1 MRTDKTVLCS
11 EYDGLGLSVLSVEPE
26 GVCKG
31 VVQISHGMAEHK
43 ERYQPFMEYLA
54 EHGYAA
60 AIHDHRGHGESVRK
74 PEDLGYFYEGKDLA
88 VVEDLHQVTKWA
100 KKKLPQKEFYMLGHS
115 MGSLAA
121 RVYLKT
127 YDYELDKLVLTGP
140 PCKNPAVGLGL
151 AFVRLQKRIKGGTY
165 KSREIDTLAFGGFAA
180 KFPEEKH
187 KTSWI
192 AADKSVVEAYDASG
206 LCGFPFTTDGFEGL
220 FLLMKHAYEKK
231 GWKLQNPGLPVLFL
245 AGEEDPCAGNG
256 RQFVKELQFLKQAGY
271 KQVTGKRY
279 PGMRHEILN
288 EKEKIQ
294 VYANIVAY
302 MEKK

>member
-100 KKKLPQKEFYMLGHS
+100 KKKFPQKNFICWDI
-115 MGSLAA
+115 
-121 RVYLKT
+121 VW
-127 YDYELDKLVLTGP
+127 VLW
-140 PCKNPAVGLGL
+140 
-151 AFVRLQKRIKGGTY
+151 LQEYI
-165 KSREIDTLAFGGFAA
+165 
-180 KFPEEKH
+180 
-187 KTSWI
+187 
-192 AADKSVVEAYDASG
+192 
-206 LCGFPFTTDGFEGL
+206 
-220 FLLMKHAYEKK
+220 
-231 GWKLQNPGLPVLFL
+231 
-245 AGEEDPCAGNG
+245 
-256 RQFVKELQFLKQAGY
+256 
-271 KQVTGKRY
+271 
-279 PGMRHEILN
+279 
-288 EKEKIQ
+288 
-294 VYANIVAY
+294 
-302 MEKK
+302 

>member
-1 MRTDKTVLCS
+1 
-11 EYDGLGLSVLSVEPE
+11 
-26 GVCKG
+26 
-31 VVQISHGMAEHK
+31 
-43 ERYQPFMEYLA
+43 
-54 EHGYAA
+54 
-60 AIHDHRGHGESVRK
+60 
-74 PEDLGYFYEGKDLA
+74 
-88 VVEDLHQVTKWA
+88 
-100 KKKLPQKEFYMLGHS
+100 

-151 AFVRLQKRIKGGTY
+151 AFARLQKRIKGGTY

-256 RQFVKELQFLKQAGY
+256 RQFVKELAVFKTKAGY
-271 KQVTGKRY
+271 KQVTGEALSGY
-279 PGMRHEILN
+279 AHEN
-288 EKEKIQ
+288 FKWKKEKIQ

>member
-1 MRTDKTVLCS
+1 MIMS
-11 EYDGLGLSVLSVEPE
+11 W
-26 GVCKG
+26 
-31 VVQISHGMAEHK
+31 ISW
-43 ERYQPFMEYLA
+43 YL
-54 EHGYAA
+54 
-60 AIHDHRGHGESVRK
+60 
-74 PEDLGYFYEGKDLA
+74 
-88 VVEDLHQVTKWA
+88 Q
-100 KKKLPQKEFYMLGHS
+100 
-115 MGSLAA
+115 
-121 RVYLKT
+121 
-127 YDYELDKLVLTGP
+127 P

-151 AFVRLQKRIKGGTY
+151 AFARLQKRIKGGTY

-256 RQFVKELQFLKQAGY
+256 RQFVKELQFLKQTGY

-302 MEKK
+302 LEKK